1 MGEPFWMSEAVAACP
16 DQAAEY
22 SRLNAELQGL
32 PADASMGAFV
42 DVYERMLA
50 ARDRLY
56 EAWIARAMES

>member
-1 MGEPFWMSEAVAACP
+1 MGEPFWLPEAITACP

-22 SRLNAELQGL
+22 SRLNTELQAL

-56 EAWIARAMES
+56 EAWITRALES

>member
-1 MGEPFWMSEAVAACP
+1 MGEPFWLAEAITACP

-22 SRLNAELQGL
+22 ARLQAELQAL
-32 PADASMGAFV
+32 PADACMGAFV

-56 EAWIARAMES
+56 EAWITRALES

>member
-1 MGEPFWMSEAVAACP
+1 MGEPFWMCEAVAACP

-22 SRLNAELQGL
+22 SRLQTELQAL
-32 PADASMGAFV
+32 PADACMGAFV

-56 EAWIARAMES
+56 EAWITRALES